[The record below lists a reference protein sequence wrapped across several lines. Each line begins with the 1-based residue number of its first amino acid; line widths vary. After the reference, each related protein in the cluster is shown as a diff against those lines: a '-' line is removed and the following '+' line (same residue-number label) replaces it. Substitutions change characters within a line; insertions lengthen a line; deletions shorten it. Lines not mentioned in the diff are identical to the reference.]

1 MLEEL
6 KSEARYVH
14 EQLRQPLFSRES
26 LLNSFFFVSV
36 FMLANV
42 IAQRWLGVV
51 PASVLSFAISALT
64 FAVIVVVARRL
75 QTPTSRVLLAAAV
88 IGFLGAV
95 LLPLEPSFAHP
106 PSDSN
111 LEHDTERVDPPSGA
125 EQIGN
130 DIGAT
135 IAVPPRRRA

>member
-1 MLEEL
+1 MLDRL
-6 KSEARYVH
+6 KSEARYVNA
-14 EQLRQPLFSRES
+14 QLRQPLFSRES

-64 FAVIVVVARRL
+64 FAAFVVFARRL
-75 QTPTSRVLLAAAV
+75 QARRSRVLLAAAV
-88 IGFLGAV
+88 LCFLGAV
-95 LLPLEPSFAHP
+95 VLPLEPSFAHT
-106 PSDSN
+106 PSDPN
-111 LEHDTERVDPPSGA
+111 LEHDTKPVDPSNGA

-130 DIGAT
+130 NIGAT
-135 IAVPPRRRA
+135 IAVPPHTRE